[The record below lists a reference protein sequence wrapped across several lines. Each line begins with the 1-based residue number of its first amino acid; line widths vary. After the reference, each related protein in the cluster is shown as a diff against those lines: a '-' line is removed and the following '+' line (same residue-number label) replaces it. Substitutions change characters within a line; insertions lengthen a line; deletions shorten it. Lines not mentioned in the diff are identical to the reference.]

1 VSESDSD
8 ISMETKLIVNP
19 NLVLREE
26 GDEGAL
32 LYDPDTGA
40 VRVLNVTAVAIWK
53 LLEAERTVP
62 EVILALRE
70 QFEGL
75 DTEGEDQVLQ
85 MVCQLRLLGAL
96 RTAAKPC

>member
-1 VSESDSD
+1 
-8 ISMETKLIVNP
+8 METRLMVNP

-40 VRVLNVTAVAIWK
+40 VRILNLTAVAVWK
-53 LLEAERTVP
+53 LLEAERTAS
-62 EVILALRE
+62 EVIRALKE

-75 DTEGEDQVLQ
+75 DGEAEEQVLQ
-85 MVCQLRLLGAL
+85 MVRELQRLGAL
-96 RTAAKPC
+96 NTVEKLS